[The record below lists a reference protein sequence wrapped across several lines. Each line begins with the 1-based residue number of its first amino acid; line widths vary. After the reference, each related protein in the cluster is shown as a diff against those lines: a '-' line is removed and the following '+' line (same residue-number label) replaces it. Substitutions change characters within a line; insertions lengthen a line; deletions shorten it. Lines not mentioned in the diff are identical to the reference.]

1 MPRLIQ
7 RVSYQQVTSTHVK
20 CFDTIL
26 DALRKIGDAL
36 PRFSSFE
43 TIFAGNTRIWD
54 VLLWL
59 YTDILEFYSEILKF
73 FRKKGLL
80 FEVLAKI
87 YFGRNT
93 LRANCFLSLG
103 AILFYY
109 VVQF

>member
-1 MPRLIQ
+1 MLHLTQ
-7 RVSYQQVTSTHVK
+7 NAFSLKVTSTHVK

-43 TIFAGNTRIWD
+43 NTFAQSPRIQD
-54 VLLWL
+54 VLIWL

-80 FEVLAKI
+80 LKTRVGPI
-87 YFGRNT
+87 T
-93 LRANCFLSLG
+93 LRANWGFSLG
-103 AILFYY
+103 AVVFHY
-109 VVQF
+109 VVQL